1 VIEVEHE
8 AAMAALFVAAAMRG
22 GTVNM
27 VYAFGDQRV
36 AGYCVLST
44 RPSPAQAAF
53 APWADRI
60 TLCWRESDRMF
71 GEMRIGDMGKDPMP
85 TGRID
90 RGLGAVH
97 V

>member
-1 VIEVEHE
+1 MIEVERE
-8 AAMAALFVAAAMRG
+8 AALAALIVAAAMRG
-22 GTVNM
+22 GTVNNVFDFGEMMRRAGLCVMPLNFPVEVERWRDM
-27 VYAFGDQRV
+27 V
-36 AGYCVLST
+36 
-44 RPSPAQAAF
+44 
-53 APWADRI
+53 

-71 GEMRIGDMGKDPMP
+71 GEMRIGDMGKDAMP